1 LDLTQAIQTYLLP
14 DLDRSSE
21 PLQLIRDK
29 VAKGELGAK
38 SGKGF
43 YDWAPGRFEE
53 VIRRRDET
61 LIELVILLKK
71 LGFIE

>member
-1 LDLTQAIQTYLLP
+1 
-14 DLDRSSE
+14 
-21 PLQLIRDK
+21 LIRDK

-43 YDWAPGRFEE
+43 YDWSPDRFEE

-71 LGFIE
+71 FGYIE